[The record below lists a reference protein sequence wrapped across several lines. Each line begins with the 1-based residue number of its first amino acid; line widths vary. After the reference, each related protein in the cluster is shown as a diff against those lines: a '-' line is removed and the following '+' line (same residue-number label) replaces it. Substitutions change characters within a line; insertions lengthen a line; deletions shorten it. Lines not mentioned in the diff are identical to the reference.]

1 MTEIPENQN
10 LSEEDELTADEP
22 QNAPV
27 GEDALRSMMQQYFL
41 DWASY
46 VVKDRAIPD
55 VDDGLKPVQRRIL
68 YTLSTMDDGR
78 FHKVTEVQGQT
89 MKYHPHGDASIKDA
103 LVVLANKG
111 YFIDR
116 QGNFGNIIDGSPAAA
131 GRYIECRLGKFA
143 REVLFN
149 NAITQFVDSYD
160 GRGKEP
166 VTLPAKVP
174 ALLMMGTDG
183 IAVGMATHIFPHNFG
198 ELLEAEIAILEKRP
212 FQVLP
217 DFQTGG
223 LMDASEYDD
232 GRGLIRVRAKIEAD
246 GDKHVVI
253 RELPAETTT
262 ERLIASIEN
271 AARKGKLKIA
281 SITDLTSDEVN
292 IEIALNRGVYA
303 EETIQ
308 ALYAYT
314 DCQKTIRSNLLVIKD
329 NLPAEMSV
337 GEVLHRNV
345 EKLREQLDQELK
357 LKQNAELEQLQ
368 RLSLERI
375 FIENRVYKA
384 IEKCATM
391 PKIISAVHK
400 GLAPFRDQLV
410 RDITDEDVNHLLQ
423 IPIRRISLFD
433 LNKNQEDIES
443 VKKALKQTKYDL
455 AHQVEY
461 AIAFLRRILE
471 EYGAQYPRRTAIAS
485 FSDVDRKEIA
495 LRNVKVYHD
504 RVNYFIGTSVK
515 SSSKD
520 AEPLVCTEFD
530 RLMALRTDG
539 TCMVIPIEAKTYIG
553 QTKYVF
559 VYDKDQVFSILY
571 HDKRTGTWYAKRF
584 QVGNY
589 ILKKEYHV
597 IPDGCV
603 IDALYTNAGVVAS
616 LELPVSRRRA
626 QSAIEVDFDSFPL
639 RGREARGFKVTS
651 YPVLKI
657 TLVKRG
663 GAAAASEDIPPVPP
677 EDAPGADA
685 NGENTTDVAVSEEAA
700 QPENNE
706 PVPEEQPPADV
717 KSQKESPRGR
727 RRRAAASP
735 DGGSLHQEELPF
747 FLDE

>member
-1 MTEIPENQN
+1 MPEPPQNQDLPENDELLAAEEAQE
-10 LSEEDELTADEP
+10 SAPVEDE
-22 QNAPV
+22 V
-27 GEDALRSMMQQYFL
+27 LRTMMQQYFL

-68 YTLSTMDDGR
+68 YTLSQMDDGR

-116 QGNFGNIIDGSPAAA
+116 QGNFGNIVTGDPAAA

-149 NAITQFVDSYD
+149 NAITEFVDSYD

-166 VTLPAKVP
+166 VCLPAKVP

-183 IAVGMATHIFPHNFG
+183 IAVGMATHILPHNFC
-198 ELLEAEIAILEKRP
+198 ELLEAEIAILEERP
-212 FQVLP
+212 FQVFP

-223 LMDASEYDD
+223 LMDVSEYDD
-232 GRGLIRVRAKIEAD
+232 GRGQIRVRAKIEAD
-246 GDKHVVI
+246 GDKHVII
-253 RELPAETTT
+253 REVPAETTT

-281 SITDLTSDEVN
+281 SITDLTSDGVN

-314 DCQKTIRSNLLVIKD
+314 DCQKTIHSNLLVIKD
-329 NLPAEMSV
+329 NLPAEMTVS
-337 GEVLHRNV
+337 EVLRRNV
-345 EKLREQLDQELK
+345 SKLREQLEQELK
-357 LKQNAELEQLQ
+357 LKEQGELEQLQ

-375 FIENRVYKA
+375 FIENRIYKS
-384 IEKCATM
+384 IEKCPTLE
-391 PKIISAVHK
+391 KIMSAVHK
-400 GLAPFRDQLV
+400 GLAPFREELV
-410 RDITDEDVNHLLQ
+410 RDVTDEDVTRLLQ

-433 LNKNQEDIES
+433 LSKNQNDIDAI
-443 VKKALKQTKYDL
+443 KKNLEQTRYDQ

-471 EYGAQYPRRTAIAS
+471 EYGPLYPRRTTITG
-485 FSDVDRKEIA
+485 FGNVDRKEIA
-495 LRNVKVYHD
+495 LRNIKVYHD
-504 RVNYFIGTSVK
+504 RVNYFVGTAVK
-515 SSSKD
+515 ASSKD

-530 RLMALRTDG
+530 RLLILRTDG
-539 TCMVIPIEAKTYIG
+539 TCAMLPIKDKTYVG

-559 VYDKDQVFSILY
+559 LYDKEQVYSILY
-571 HDKRTGTWYAKRF
+571 HDKKTGVWYAKRF
-584 QVGNY
+584 QVGAC
-589 ILKKEYHV
+589 ILEKEYHV
-597 IPDGCV
+597 VPEGCV
-603 IDALYTNAGVVAS
+603 IDALYTNAGVVVS

-626 QSAIEVDFDSFPL
+626 QNAVEVAFDTLPM

-657 TLVKRG
+657 TVVNRG
-663 GAAAASEDIPPVPP
+663 GAASE
-677 EDAPGADA
+677 
-685 NGENTTDVAVSEEAA
+685 
-700 QPENNE
+700 
-706 PVPEEQPPADV
+706 
-717 KSQKESPRGR
+717 
-727 RRRAAASP
+727 ASP
-735 DGGSLHQEELPF
+735 ASDAGETSPASDASSASSASPASDAGEASPEKLHQDELPF
-747 FLDE
+747 FLE

>member
-1 MTEIPENQN
+1 MAEVPENPN
-10 LSEEDELTADEP
+10 SAEELDDLQS

-27 GEDALRSMMQQYFL
+27 GEDALRAMMQQYFI

-116 QGNFGNIIDGSPAAA
+116 QGNFGNIITGDPAAA
-131 GRYIECRLGKFA
+131 GRYIECRLAKFA

-149 NAITQFVDSYD
+149 NAITEFVDSYD

-166 VTLPAKVP
+166 VALPAKVP
-174 ALLMMGTDG
+174 ALLMMGSDG

-198 ELLEAEIAILEKRP
+198 ELLEAEIAILENRP

-232 GRGLIRVRAKIEAD
+232 GHGLIRVRAKIETE
-246 GDKHVVI
+246 GDKRVII

-262 ERLIASIEN
+262 ERLIASIEK
-271 AARKGKLKIA
+271 AARSGKLKIA
-281 SITDLTSDEVN
+281 SIADLTSGDVN

-303 EETIQ
+303 EETVQ

-314 DCQKTIRSNLLVIKD
+314 ECQKTIRSNLLVIRD
-329 NLPAEMSV
+329 NLPAEMGV
-337 GEVLHRNV
+337 GEILHRNV
-345 EKLREQLDQELK
+345 AKLQEQLDQELQ
-357 LKQNAELEQLQ
+357 LKQHAELEQLQ

-375 FIENRVYKA
+375 FIENRIYKA
-384 IEKCATM
+384 IEKCSTM
-391 PKIISAVHK
+391 PRIMSAVHK
-400 GLAPFRDQLV
+400 GLAPFREQLV
-410 RDITDEDVNHLLQ
+410 RDVTDEDVNHLLQ

-433 LNKNQEDIES
+433 LNKNLDDIEA
-443 VKKALKQTKYDL
+443 VKKALDQTRYDL

-471 EYGAQYPRRTAIAS
+471 EYGPLYPRRTTITS

-515 SSSKD
+515 ASSKD

-530 RLMALRTDG
+530 RLMVLRTDG

-559 VYDKDQVFSILY
+559 VYDKEQVFCILY
-571 HDKRTGTWYAKRF
+571 HDKKTGTWYAKRF
-584 QVGNY
+584 QLGNY

-597 IPDGCV
+597 VPEGCV
-603 IDALYTNAGVVAS
+603 IDALYTNSGVVVS

-626 QSAIEVDFDSFPL
+626 QSSIEVDFDSFPL
-639 RGREARGFKVTS
+639 RGREARGFKITS
-651 YPVLKI
+651 YSVLKI
-657 TLVKRG
+657 SVVKRG
-663 GAAAASEDIPPVPP
+663 GGVAPP
-677 EDAPGADA
+677 E
-685 NGENTTDVAVSEEAA
+685 S
-700 QPENNE
+700 PEKPE
-706 PVPEEQPPADV
+706 PP
-717 KSQKESPRGR
+717 ESPEPPEKPTPPEKPEPPEPPEKPE
-727 RRRAAASP
+727 SP
-735 DGGSLHQEELPF
+735 ESPEKPAPPESPEKPESPEPPKNGKKRTKALHQDELPF